1 MPKVES
7 LVLSQENKDKGTL
20 VFSNS
25 LGTHWS
31 MWDKQ
36 VEYFK
41 SKYQIILYN
50 TCADSG
56 STISDLGDDV
66 IALLDKYT
74 VDKAHFCGISLG
86 GLIGQWVALS
96 HPERFHTVTIANT
109 AAKICNDVI
118 WNKRME
124 LVEKE
129 GFSPLK
135 QSSPAIW
142 FSPDF
147 NKKYSHEV
155 ENTLSGF
162 DKIGQRDYLNSCV
175 VLRDTDLREKVNG
188 IDLPL
193 NIIAGNLDKVTTV
206 NDAEFINDKVEKSKL
221 TVLNAAH
228 ISNIEDVNGF
238 NSSLENFILMSL
250 S

>member
-1 MPKVES
+1 MSEVES

-50 TCADSG
+50 TRAEVD
-56 STISDLGDDV
+56 STITDLGDDV
-66 IALLDKYT
+66 IGLLDSHE

-109 AAKICNDVI
+109 AAKICNEVI
-118 WNKRME
+118 WNKRIE

-135 QSSPAIW
+135 LRSPAIW
-142 FSPDF
+142 FSANF

-155 ENTLSGF
+155 DDTLSGF
-162 DKIGQRDYLNSCV
+162 DKISQKDYLNSCV
-175 VLRDTDLREKVNG
+175 VLRDTDLREKVAG
-188 IDLPL
+188 ISLPL
-193 NIIAGNLDKVTTV
+193 NIITGDLDKVTTV
-206 NDAEFINDKVEKSKL
+206 SDAEFIQDKVEKSQL
-221 TVLNAAH
+221 AVLNAAH

-238 NSSLENFILMSL
+238 NSSLENFIASH
-250 S
+250 